1 MEGKLKGK
9 VEVIQKR
16 RIWEIVLLTYTLFNS
31 YHIHA
36 CLSKI
41 CTVDIYFPV
50 LNGHKTI
57 SEIVTYLI
65 SAAKFYKTLKA
76 AI

>member
-1 MEGKLKGK
+1 M
-9 VEVIQKR
+9 
-16 RIWEIVLLTYTLFNS
+16 
-31 YHIHA
+31 HA

-41 CTVDIYFPV
+41 FTVHIYVV